1 MLRKFSF
8 HHSYQSEY
16 FYCRIFH
23 LVVATGHNIS
33 SWTPDKKI
41 SLTGYSS
48 LARYKDILAGLN
60 GQHTF
65 ENISDLLEKL
75 RFLLAFEPA

>member
-33 SWTPDKKI
+33 CWTTDQKI
-41 SLTGYSS
+41 LLTGSS
-48 LARYKDILAGLN
+48 GLARYIDILVDLN
-60 GQHTF
+60 SQHSF
-65 ENISDLLEKL
+65 ENISGHLEDLW
-75 RFLLAFEPA
+75 FLLAFESA